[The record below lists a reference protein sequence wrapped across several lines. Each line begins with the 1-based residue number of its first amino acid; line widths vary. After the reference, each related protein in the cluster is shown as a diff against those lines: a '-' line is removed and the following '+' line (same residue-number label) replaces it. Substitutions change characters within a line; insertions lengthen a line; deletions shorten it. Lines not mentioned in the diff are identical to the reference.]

1 MMTISAYTGWLLVAA
16 LVAVVVVL
24 LWWYAVRPMRTIARG
39 VDLLQE
45 PESASRL
52 APVSNPWANR
62 IVTLFN
68 RMMDQLR
75 EERLQLR
82 EKNHFFDLLF
92 QASPMG
98 VVLMDFDG
106 HITGTNPAADALLA
120 DPLLRPRI
128 LAVPRGETQ
137 VLRQGSRRILRLS
150 HLTFMDRGFH
160 HPVLLIENLSD
171 EVRKVERDAYGRVIR
186 MISHEVNNTL
196 AGAGSLL
203 DMACQD
209 ATSPELRDML
219 MTCGNR
225 YRQMADFVTRLADVV
240 RVPAPVREQVVVQD
254 FVLLQSRFLENLCRQ
269 TGGMQLRLSL
279 DSEPLRVSMD
289 IALMEQVLINV
300 VKNACESS
308 AAGSEVEVAVT
319 ARPASL
325 MVTDHGKGIS
335 AQEEQQLFTPFHST
349 KPTGQGIGLML
360 VQEVRFI
367 RKTKGPQSSAS
378 ISGEGPS
385 RHAFEPPHPIRC
397 PMTVAAWPLP
407 SGVSREV
414 PTDTA
419 QAPTPILEFYVD
431 ILNARY
437 QGEYAHRVVHVQ
449 FLGRGRHESGLPSL
463 ERGSF
468 GTERDDGIEGPGI
481 GYRILQDTAEAVVHL
496 LGIAFFGLGGFANP
510 YVRGTVD
517 LHVGD
522 AVDFFAVVAMV
533 VSTEGHDYFLV
544 TSPFVFCF

>member
-45 PESASRL
+45 QEFASRL

-160 HPVLLIENLSD
+160 HPFLLIENLSD
-171 EVRKVERDAYGRVIR
+171 EVRKVERDAYGCVIR

-289 IALMEQVLINV
+289 TALMEQVLINV

-335 AQEEQQLFTPFHST
+335 AQEEEQLFTPFHST

-360 VQEVRFI
+360 VQEVL
-367 RKTKGPQSSAS
+367 
-378 ISGEGPS
+378 S
-385 RHAFEPPHPIRC
+385 RHGFPYSLHTEDEGA
-397 PMTVAAWPLP
+397 TV
-407 SGVSREV
+407 
-414 PTDTA
+414 
-419 QAPTPILEFYVD
+419 F
-431 ILNARY
+431 
-437 QGEYAHRVVHVQ
+437 
-449 FLGRGRHESGLPSL
+449 
-463 ERGSF
+463 
-468 GTERDDGIEGPGI
+468 
-481 GYRILQDTAEAVVHL
+481 RI
-496 LGIAFFGLGGFANP
+496 
-510 YVRGTVD
+510 
-517 LHVGD
+517 
-522 AVDFFAVVAMV
+522 DFR
-533 VSTEGHDYFLV
+533 
-544 TSPFVFCF
+544 